1 MASSPLVTG
10 LEHASLEGA
19 GIVVPFGLNPTSIS
33 ITRGASWKA
42 PSSRSPGA
50 PSPASAVAGLILG
63 SVPVGHGQLQ
73 FTQSQA
79 AVLSMVVWFDA
90 TFEENGTIDFEINQ
104 LQNWTCPTEP
114 VSPGLNSPPRVS
126 FIWRSLEFVGA
137 ISRLTLKYKKFGLDG
152 LPLRVEANISITENP
167 FPVPFTN
174 PTSGGISGRRVHVV
188 SAGDT
193 LHSVSYAEYG
203 SPGLWRVLAEANG
216 IDDPLR
222 VAPGTTLLIP
232 PDPQADGTQ

>member
-1 MASSPLVTG
+1 M
-10 LEHASLEGA
+10 SL
-19 GIVVPFGLNPTSIS
+19 
-33 ITRGASWKA
+33 
-42 PSSRSPGA
+42 
-50 PSPASAVAGLILG
+50 
-63 SVPVGHGQLQ
+63 
-73 FTQSQA
+73 
-79 AVLSMVVWFDA
+79 
-90 TFEENGTIDFEINQ
+90 
-104 LQNWTCPTEP
+104 
-114 VSPGLNSPPRVS
+114 
-126 FIWRSLEFVGA
+126 
-137 ISRLTLKYKKFGLDG
+137 SRLTLKYKKFGVDG

-167 FPVPFTN
+167 SPVPFTN